1 MNDQTGAP
9 TPVDPRAWAAA
20 AVRCA
25 IGGLLLFSSYLKLS
39 DLDSFINALD
49 AMQLPLLATQPAW
62 LYLFA
67 DSLPWFELGLGAL
80 LLSGVA
86 ARASALFIDEA
97 HHINSKNK
105 TKYKGFS
112 EKEIQGLNTFA
123 SVIRSMKS
131 AKEEKTRF
139 IEMSAT
145 QVIY

>member
-1 MNDQTGAP
+1 MRNTTSCKPNLFG
-9 TPVDPRAWAAA
+9 WADHECTICVYNSAKK
-20 AVRCA
+20 VED
-25 IGGLLLFSSYLKLS
+25 FDF
-39 DLDSFINALD
+39 DLII
-49 AMQLPLLATQPAW
+49 
-62 LYLFA
+62 
-67 DSLPWFELGLGAL
+67 
-80 LLSGVA
+80 
-86 ARASALFIDEA
+86 IDEA

-145 QVIY
+145 QVIYWNAPANY